1 MGSSNAPSSV
11 PSNFVALIKSMTGSS
26 AAGVFV
32 VIAIIVIV
40 LILAFI
46 VYRMRRSN
54 LSVASIVKNPKRLY
68 DMGGPYSVD
77 SARLPATLNG
87 QEYSFS
93 MWLYIT
99 DFTTTNEH
107 KLIMMRGGNGPTLD
121 GASPIVFMDKST
133 NKLYI
138 SIRTNQSPTSIPTL
152 DTVLNKTS
160 KYLTGVIEYVP
171 LQRWV
176 GIAFVVQD
184 NLLTVYLNGDIYT
197 VENVYD
203 IASTGS
209 RPVFSGLKG
218 NVLIGSIANSG
229 TNRTASTQGFISR
242 TYFYN
247 YALTP
252 DDIKAVTS
260 SGPVPGSSILA
271 NIGMSEYGVRAPIY
285 RVGDDGN
292 PVDET

>member
-1 MGSSNAPSSV
+1 
-11 PSNFVALIKSMTGSS
+11 MTGSS

-32 VIAIIVIV
+32 VVAIIIIV

-54 LSVASIVKNPKRLY
+54 LSAVSIVKNPKRLY

-77 SARLPATLNG
+77 SARMPATLNG
-87 QEYSFS
+87 QEYSFT

-99 DFTTTNEH
+99 DFTTTAEH
-107 KLIMMRGGNGPTLD
+107 KLILMRGGNGPTLD
-121 GASPIVFMDKST
+121 GASPIVFLDKNT

-138 SIRTNQSPTSIPTL
+138 SIRTNQSPTSVPSL
-152 DTVLNKTS
+152 DTVLNKAS
-160 KYLTGVIEYVP
+160 KYLTAAIEYVP

-176 GIAFVVQD
+176 SIAFVVHD

-203 IASTGS
+203 IAASGT

-218 NVLIGSIANSG
+218 NVLVGSIANSG

-252 DDIKAVTS
+252 EDIRAVTG
-260 SGPVPGSSILA
+260 SGPVPGSSLLA

-285 RVGDDGN
+285 RVGEDGN
-292 PVDET
+292 PVDDS